1 MPSRAATF
9 RRYTA
14 TLIVALWLLPLLM
27 AIGHSREH
35 AHRFCPEHQAFE
47 ETVRGTGQVLS
58 RRSEQVPALAAART
72 TEATDSS
79 RLTHETC
86 PLVTAGAREEV
97 LASEAVWV
105 VTARLAVS
113 RPPTAPPQPCSSLPI
128 LATAPKSSPP
138 ARA

>member
-1 MPSRAATF
+1 MLSRAATF
-9 RRYTA
+9 QRYTA
-14 TLIVALWLLPLLM
+14 TLIVALWLLPLLG

-58 RRSEQVPALAAART
+58 RSSEQTPALAAARA

-79 RLTHETC
+79 RLPHETC
-86 PLVTAGAREEV
+86 PLVTAGTREEL

-105 VTARLAVS
+105 LTSSVAVS
-113 RPPTAPPQPCSSLPI
+113 PPATAPPQPRSSLPI